1 MFYPLMLFTLGD
13 EHELHEKTLQRCE
26 NYKLLFQKYGVC
38 HRNFNSAAKLSVN
51 DTDEL
56 EANIESFM
64 IFLQSKF
71 PDIRVSPKLLILEN
85 HVVPFIRR
93 CGVVSGFYGEQGGES
108 IHKTINAMKHDYS
121 NIKNACERLKYVMC
135 NHLAAT
141 NPNASS
147 KRVLKKK
154 EPQTYCRNR

>member
-1 MFYPLMLFTLGD
+1 M
-13 EHELHEKTLQRCE
+13 HEKTLQRCE
-26 NYKLLFQKYGVC
+26 NFKLLFKKYGVC
-38 HRNFNSAAKLSVN
+38 YCTFNSAAALSVN

-64 IFLQSKF
+64 IFLRSKF
-71 PDIRVSPKLLILEN
+71 PDIRTSPKLHILEDR
-85 HVVPFIRR
+85 VVPFIRK
-93 CGVVSGFYGEQGGES
+93 CGVGSGLYGEQGGES
-108 IHKTINAMKHDYS
+108 IQKTINAMKHNYR

-135 NHLAAT
+135 THLAAT

-154 EPQTYCRNR
+154 MNLEPITESFYHRSREQNN

>member
-1 MFYPLMLFTLGD
+1 MLF
-13 EHELHEKTLQRCE
+13 K
-26 NYKLLFQKYGVC
+26 KYGVC
-38 HRNFNSAAKLSVN
+38 HRAFNSAAALSVN

-64 IFLQSKF
+64 IFLRSKF
-71 PDIRVSPKLLILEN
+71 PDIRRSPKLHILED

-93 CGVVSGFYGEQGGES
+93 CGLGPGFYGEQGGES
-108 IHKTINAMKHDYS
+108 IHKTINAMKHNYS

-135 NHLAAT
+135 NHLAAA

-147 KRVLKKK
+147 KRVLKRKG
-154 EPQTYCRNR
+154 TSDVL